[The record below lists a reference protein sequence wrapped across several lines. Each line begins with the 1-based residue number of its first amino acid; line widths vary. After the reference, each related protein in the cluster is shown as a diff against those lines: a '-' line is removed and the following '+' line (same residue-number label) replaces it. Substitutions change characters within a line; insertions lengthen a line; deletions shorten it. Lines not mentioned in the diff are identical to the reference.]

1 MSEQADRLQERTM
14 QFAVDVCA
22 LIKLLPPAEPGPTV
36 SRQLAKCSTSVA
48 MNYRS
53 SRRARSHKEFTS
65 RIGIVADEADES
77 LGWLQFVDR
86 ASLLNSS
93 ELGRLMREA
102 TELRDIFAA
111 SYGTARYR
119 HRTESRQPDH

>member
-1 MSEQADRLQERTM
+1 M

-22 LIKLLPPAEPGPTV
+22 LIKLLPSSEPGPTV
-36 SRQLAKCSTSVA
+36 RHQLAKCSTSVP

-53 SRRARSHKEFTS
+53 SRRARSHAEFIA

-77 LGWLQFVDR
+77 LGWLQFVER
-86 ASLLNSS
+86 TQLLNAP
-93 ELGRLMREA
+93 ELGRLIREA

-111 SYGTARYR
+111 SYGTPRRR
-119 HRTESRQPDH
+119 HRTGSR

>member
-22 LIKLLPPAEPGPTV
+22 LIKLLPPSEPGPTV
-36 SRQLAKCSTSVA
+36 RRQLAKCSTSVA

-53 SRRARSHKEFTS
+53 SRRARSHAEFLA
-65 RIGIVADEADES
+65 RIGVVADEADES
-77 LGWLQFVDR
+77 LGWLQFVER
-86 ASLLNSS
+86 TQLLNAP
-93 ELGRLMREA
+93 ELGRLIREA

-111 SYGTARYR
+111 SYGTARRR
-119 HRTESRQPDH
+119 HRTDSR

>member
-1 MSEQADRLQERTM
+1 
-14 QFAVDVCA
+14 
-22 LIKLLPPAEPGPTV
+22 
-36 SRQLAKCSTSVA
+36 

-53 SRRARSHKEFTS
+53 SRRARSHAEFIA

-86 ASLLNSS
+86 SKLLSS
-93 ELGRLMREA
+93 PELGRLVREA

-111 SYGTARYR
+111 SYGTARHR
-119 HRTESRQPDH
+119 HRTDPR